1 MKNLNYF
8 KPLLAPPVLVWEYG
22 LVSLLLA
29 TILSRGV
36 AAIYAALIPQKYPQL
51 TVGSI
56 TWEVGSKNSDYL
68 ILLGFVVGFFAVYLS
83 LRLFANSIQKH
94 NGEAGEEAHRQL
106 LIYSMIPV
114 GLWIGNIFL
123 ASMPTLEL
131 VIVSTV
137 LVVLTIVF
145 SAGLLA
151 KKVWFEEGDRYL
163 ACVGSSLLIILLGLF
178 NGIALCLAIARLNL
192 TWQLTTDTV
201 IIAASI
207 ITVALIIAL
216 LIIWLPKPTKIDQLL
231 LKLSRLLVIAQGFLP
246 LCFFVLLP
254 NPWTDGKTRFYG
266 FPIAIALY
274 VLIISLVAISWVDL
288 VKRFK
293 KITSSEQARISFSAV
308 SPICLIALL
317 LFIKAPIVGVS
328 YIPADDYHWGEF
340 ILPFWLTQTFGFIP
354 YQDYEPAR
362 GLVNYVLGL
371 FANLF
376 LDGTAASYM
385 AISGKAILFLP
396 FFAIAFFTISPSIGL
411 LSTFLT
417 LVLMPS
423 PGGLFEI
430 DLMVTAGLCILANSF
445 LKKHPITWLLTWLV
459 TSIALILFAPGQG
472 GVFAISTLPLV
483 AFVGYQLVHSD
494 RKGLMRTAI
503 VTAII
508 FCILALLTPL
518 DEMLFGAIRYGA
530 EQSSLNSTAYGVEWF
545 KSRGSQTFLTYPL
558 WEFVRTAWIVG
569 SVVIGLLI
577 YRVLVEKKPID
588 SVRFLAYSIPIFLIT
603 LLLIPR
609 SAGRIDPGAMSRLGN
624 TTVWVICLLLPIVL
638 LIAFEPKRKPLI
650 LISIAILGGIVS
662 SAFQG
667 FPSFELAVRQPVET
681 INIAGVNLVDGNKIG
696 IPGLNNGIVEPDH
709 LKRLLT
715 LKPLLNGLIDPGETY
730 LDLSNRGAQYYYLG
744 YPLPI
749 QSGSAYNLIH
759 TNQQL
764 RALEK
769 LEKNPPPVVLA
780 FADSGFFDGGSA
792 ALRTHLLYRF
802 AAENYIPFAIDQF
815 ILLVRPDRFNRL
827 KDLNLYQ
834 SIGDESPMNG
844 LAGTTQEIQLR
855 LLEKAFQVSFINGLP
870 SSWGRSLSSLQSQ
883 LRPVATIDEK
893 TPITLN
899 SLKQTAKNHY
909 KVTGTQPSLSLDLRA
924 LKLAG
929 RDAGLLAF
937 NVACTSKQALPTLKV
952 LWGSRTDGALDLNT
966 SIQFNP
972 KPGMQLVPLDAAP
985 RWLLAKRIS
994 TIQVALDNTS
1004 ACTDFMLKDI
1014 ALYQR
1019 SQVRENRP

>member
-1 MKNLNYF
+1 MRKLNSL
-8 KPLLAPPVLVWEYG
+8 KPLLTPPVLVWEYG
-22 LVSLLLA
+22 IISLLLA
-29 TILSRGV
+29 TVLSRGI
-36 AAIYAALIPQKYPQL
+36 AAGYAALIPQKYPQL
-51 TVGSI
+51 TVGGI
-56 TWEVGSKNSDYL
+56 TWEVGSKNPDYL
-68 ILLGFVVGFFAVYLS
+68 ILLGFVVGFFAIYLGF
-83 LRLFANSIQKH
+83 RLFENSIQKH
-94 NGEAGEEAHRQL
+94 NGAAGAAAHRQL

-114 GLWIGNIFL
+114 ALWIGNIFL
-123 ASMPTLEL
+123 NSTPTLEL

-137 LVVLTIVF
+137 LVILTIAF

-151 KKVWFEEGDRYL
+151 KKIWFEEGDRYL

-178 NGIALCLAIARLNL
+178 NGIALCLAIGRLSLN
-192 TWQLTTDTV
+192 WQLTIDTV
-201 IIAASI
+201 IIVASV
-207 ITVALIIAL
+207 ITAILIIAL
-216 LIIWLPKPTKIDQLL
+216 LTIWLPKRTEIDPLL
-231 LKLSRLLVIAQGFLP
+231 LKLNRLLVIAQGFLP

-288 VKRFK
+288 VKRFQ
-293 KITSSEQARISFSAV
+293 KITSSEQARISFAAV
-308 SPICLIALL
+308 SPICLVALL

-328 YIPADDYHWGEF
+328 FIPSDDYHWGEF

-396 FFAIAFFTISPSIGL
+396 FFAIAFFAISPSIGL
-411 LSTFLT
+411 LPTFLT

-445 LKKHPITWLLTWLV
+445 LKQRSITWLLSWLII
-459 TSIALILFAPGQG
+459 SIALILFAPGQG
-472 GVFAISTLPLV
+472 GLFAISTLPLV
-483 AFVGYQLVHSD
+483 AFVSYQALRRD
-494 RKGLMRTAI
+494 RKILMKTAI
-503 VTAII
+503 VTAIT
-508 FCILALLTPL
+508 FCVLALLTPF
-518 DEMLFGAIRYGA
+518 DEMLWGAIRYGA
-530 EQSSLNSTAYGVEWF
+530 EQSSLNSIAYGVEWF
-545 KSRGSQTFLTYPL
+545 KSRGSHTFLTYPL
-558 WEFVRTAWIVG
+558 WEFVRTAWIAA
-569 SVVIGLLI
+569 SVLIGLLI
-577 YRVLVEKKPID
+577 YRLLIEKKPAD
-588 SVRFLAYSIPIFLIT
+588 TARFLAYSIPIFLIT

-609 SAGRIDPGAMSRLGN
+609 SAGRIDPGNISRLGN
-624 TTVWVICLLLPIVL
+624 TTAWVICLLLPIVL
-638 LIAFEPKRKPLI
+638 LIAFEQKRKPLI
-650 LISIAILGGIVS
+650 LIAIALSGSILS
-662 SAFQG
+662 STFQG
-667 FPSFELAVRQPVET
+667 MPSLELAIRQPIET
-681 INIAGVNLVDGNKIG
+681 INIVGMNLVDGSNIG
-696 IPGLNNGIVEPDH
+696 IPGLKNGIVEPDH
-709 LKRLLT
+709 LRRLLT
-715 LKPLLNGLIDPGETY
+715 LKPLLNSLIDPGETY

-749 QSGSAYNLIH
+749 QSGSTYNLIH

-769 LEKNPPPVVLA
+769 VEKNPPPVVLA
-780 FADSGFFDGGSA
+780 FSDSGYFDGGSA

-802 AAENYIPFAIDQF
+802 ATENYSPFAIAQF
-815 ILLVRPDRFNRL
+815 ILLVRPDRLDRL
-827 KDLNLYQ
+827 KKLNLDP
-834 SIGDESPMNG
+834 SIGNEFSANG
-844 LAGTTQEIQLR
+844 LASTTRETQLQ
-855 LLEKAFQVSFINGLP
+855 LLEKAFKVPSLAGLP

-883 LRPVATIDEK
+883 LRLIATMDEK

-899 SLKQTAKNHY
+899 SLEQTDKNRY
-909 KVTGTQPSLSLDLRA
+909 KIIGNQPSISLDLRA
-924 LKLAG
+924 LKLDG

-937 NVACTSKQALPTLKV
+937 NFSCASNQAPSTLKV
-952 LWGSRTDGALDLNT
+952 LWSSQTDGAPNPNT

-972 KPGMQLVPLDAAP
+972 QPGMQLVPLDAAP
-985 RWLLAKRIS
+985 RWLLAKGIS
-994 TIQVALDNTS
+994 TIQIALENPS

-1014 ALYQR
+1014 TLFQR